1 MVSFAHMLE
10 QTFHTPNF
18 GDETFDVQ
26 PVKVHSRPPQ
36 QELANALSGSR
47 SMENPT
53 SAHHPSADGPQRQE
67 ATTAEEEEEEEYA
80 LEEEEDVSSSEN
92 AETTLWMSCSPGRDL
107 TDDEVD
113 EEWGESTS
121 QEMDEMNEEQELDD
135 EGKSSE
141 NDDDDEDDGLPLSKV
156 CFPKYLL
163 MIMMMMI
170 CSMCSFSADLA
181 LVI

>member
-1 MVSFAHMLE
+1 MHLHE

-18 GDETFDVQ
+18 GDETFEVQ
-26 PVKVHSRPPQ
+26 PVKVHSRAPR
-36 QELANALSGSR
+36 QEPADALSGSR

-53 SAHHPSADGPQRQE
+53 STHHPSTEGLQRQE
-67 ATTAEEEEEEEYA
+67 ATAVEEEEEEYVPD
-80 LEEEEDVSSSEN
+80 EEEDVSSSEN

-135 EGKSSE
+135 EGKSNE
-141 NDDDDEDDGLPLSKV
+141 DDDDDEDDGLPLSKV
-156 CFPKYLL
+156 CSQKILSVDYNDDDISSVCLFV
-163 MIMMMMI
+163 
-170 CSMCSFSADLA
+170 S
-181 LVI
+181 

>member
-1 MVSFAHMLE
+1 MHLPE

-18 GDETFDVQ
+18 GDETFEVQ
-26 PVKVHSRPPQ
+26 PVKAHSRTPQ
-36 QELANALSGSR
+36 QEPADALSGSR

-53 SAHHPSADGPQRQE
+53 ATHHPSTEGLQRHE
-67 ATTAEEEEEEEYA
+67 AAAAEEEEEEEYVPD
-80 LEEEEDVSSSEN
+80 EEEDVSSSEN

-141 NDDDDEDDGLPLSKV
+141 DDDDDDEDDGLPLSKV
-156 CFPKYLL
+156 CFRKYFLL
-163 MIMMMMI
+163 SVMMMI
-170 CSMCSFSADLA
+170 CSVCLFFS
-181 LVI
+181 